1 MDNQLIKLIFFISIS
16 IILPSCS
23 LFDNEDPKVAF
34 IQIDKPIMILDAA
47 KEGSSSH
54 NIKHAW
60 AAIDNKLIGV
70 FPIPGSVPAII
81 QNQQT
86 SIQVN
91 WGVND
96 SGDNDSSVEYP
107 FFNPV
112 NIDVPLTPNQVVKF
126 PSSVTYV
133 KSAKFDV
140 VEGFE
145 QNFHN
150 FTKDLDGN
158 SNSNLVLS
166 SKDKFTGQ
174 KSGLLVTNANEKIA
188 EVTTGNYYSATNNK
202 KGAVWLEFDYKS
214 DETLFVGYDINT
226 NNASITEYKI
236 GLRPSQNWNRAYI
249 NFTEELSDLKV
260 KEYRVAFKTAFT
272 APRGLTSSET
282 FLDNIKLIHF

>member
-1 MDNQLIKLIFFISIS
+1 MDNQLIKLFFCLSFS
-16 IILPSCS
+16 IILTSCS

-34 IQIDKPIMILDAA
+34 IQIDKPVMTLDAA
-47 KEGSSSH
+47 KEGASTH

-81 QNQQT
+81 KNEQT
-86 SIQVN
+86 NIQVN

-96 SGDNDSSVEYP
+96 SGDNDSSAEYP

-112 NIDVPLTPNQVVKF
+112 TIDVPLTSNQIIKF
-126 PSSVTYV
+126 PSNVTYV

-174 KSGLLVTNANEKIA
+174 KSGLLVTNADAKII
-188 EVTTGNYYSATNNK
+188 EVTSGNYFSADNNK
-202 KGAVWLEFDYKS
+202 KGAIWLEFDYKS
-214 DETLFVGYDINT
+214 DETLFVGYDIAT
-226 NNASITEYKI
+226 SSSLVTEYKV
-236 GLRPSQNWNRAYI
+236 GLRPTKNWNRAYI
-249 NFTEELSDLKV
+249 NFTEELSDLRV
-260 KEYRVAFKTAFT
+260 KEYRVAFKVAFT
-272 APRGLTSSET
+272 APGGNLSSET